1 VPPFILSKL
10 RLPSLHNPDE
20 SSIVGDIVDGL
31 LRAGYF
37 ESAIGEEFNLASGR
51 EVKILEMAEK
61 VNALVGNKAGILRA
75 PVRVWDT
82 KKRLLASVDKARDL
96 IGYKPDQ
103 DFDEGLKITVQWF
116 KDNWDAIDRDAE
128 FPPGM
133 SSAVS
138 GVTDEEDLEVPAEDH
153 HAKAS

>member
-1 VPPFILSKL
+1 MPLPFTGTG
-10 RLPSLHNPDE
+10 DE
-20 SSIVGDIVDGL
+20 TRDFTFVGDIVDGL

-51 EVKILEMAEK
+51 EIKILEMAEK

-75 PVRVWDT
+75 PPRVWDT
-82 KKRLLASVDKARDL
+82 KKRLLASVEKAGKL
-96 IGYKPDQ
+96 IGYNPDQ
-103 DFDEGLKITVQWF
+103 DFDAGLKITVQWF

-133 SSAVS
+133 SSAVQ
-138 GVTDEEDLEVPAEDH
+138 GVTDEKELEVPVTSSQ
-153 HAKAS
+153 AKAS

>member
-1 VPPFILSKL
+1 MKGMPLPFTGTG
-10 RLPSLHNPDE
+10 DE
-20 SSIVGDIVDGL
+20 TRDFTFVGDIVDGL

-51 EVKILEMAEK
+51 EIKILEMAEK

-75 PVRVWDT
+75 PPRVWDT
-82 KKRLLASVDKARDL
+82 KKRLLASVEKAGKL
-96 IGYKPDQ
+96 IGYNPDQ
-103 DFDEGLKITVQWF
+103 DFDAGLKITVQWF

-133 SSAVS
+133 SSAVQ
-138 GVTDEEDLEVPAEDH
+138 GVTDEKELEVPVTSPQ
-153 HAKAS
+153 AKAS

>member
-1 VPPFILSKL
+1 MPLPFTGTGEET
-10 RLPSLHNPDE
+10 RDFTF
-20 SSIVGDIVDGL
+20 VGDIVDGL

-37 ESAIGEEFNLASGR
+37 EEAIGEEFNLASGR

-75 PVRVWDT
+75 PPRVWDT
-82 KKRLLASVDKARDL
+82 KKRLLASVEKAGKL
-96 IGYKPDQ
+96 IGYNPDQ

-116 KDNWDAIDRDAE
+116 KDNWEAIDRDAE

-138 GVTDEEDLEVPAEDH
+138 GVTDDKELEVPGAEPQ
-153 HAKAS
+153 AKAS